1 MIYCYAWKKF
11 LKVYYICYECTVY
24 NDLFHLDGI
33 SEGHKSEQWT
43 KQVDR
48 GVLIH
53 VSHDVFMTFYSFE
66 MELRKHLT
74 ADSNYSL
81 KDRALQSIL
90 INEDVLFHWANVSFH
105 WGDQEAKEL
114 LKLIAEHWITV
125 RGFSFISGLMGKYKQ
140 SQKKRTQKSKGL
152 RKTLDTSS
160 ISNTD

>member
-1 MIYCYAWKKF
+1 
-11 LKVYYICYECTVY
+11 
-24 NDLFHLDGI
+24 
-33 SEGHKSEQWT
+33 
-43 KQVDR
+43 
-48 GVLIH
+48 
-53 VSHDVFMTFYSFE
+53 MTFYSFE

-90 INEDVLFHWANVSFH
+90 SNEDVLFHWANVSFH

-125 RGFSFISGLMGKYKQ
+125 RGFSFASGLMEKYKQ
-140 SQKKRTQKSKGL
+140 SQKKTTQKSKGL